1 MSQII
6 PKLSKMLSRVINLE
20 TILFPLFKEDLR
32 LEELSK
38 KESKLIKILDFAE
51 IEKNI
56 TVVTITNTPKDRE
69 EMARAF
75 VAKSVYNIQ
84 TTRDLIDRL
93 HSDRVL
99 RVLCGWRY
107 SREVLSESKF
117 SRVFKEFS
125 DLELAQKTQEK
136 FVQKYLSDTI
146 FLYNATDATKIP
158 LRQKPIKVK
167 KKVKTKYK
175 RGRPKKDEI
184 REPMESSILTKQKD
198 MQTPKAML
206 ELVSTMCGVGIKKN
220 SKGNREK
227 WIGGKLHISVVDGD
241 IPITAFYSGANVQV
255 MHYAEPML

>member
-20 TILFPLFKEDLR
+20 TTLFPLFKEELR
-32 LEELSK
+32 VEELSK

-107 SREVLSESKF
+107 SKEVPSESKF

-125 DLELAQKTQEK
+125 DLQLAQKTQEK

-146 FLYNATDATKIP
+146 FLVTI
-158 LRQKPIKVK
+158 QHK
-167 KKVKTKYK
+167 KK
-175 RGRPKKDEI
+175 
-184 REPMESSILTKQKD
+184 KQR
-198 MQTPKAML
+198 QL
-206 ELVSTMCGVGIKKN
+206 L
-220 SKGNREK
+220 
-227 WIGGKLHISVVDGD
+227 
-241 IPITAFYSGANVQV
+241 
-255 MHYAEPML
+255 